1 MALDVRMGDVI
12 EMRKAH
18 PCGARAWTVVR
29 VGADIGLRC
38 NGCERRILMD
48 RPTLHRRAKQLLER
62 GEAVDPEI
70 ERALFGAG
78 TAGAPSADATDQ
90 TPRSNDD

>member
-18 PCGARAWTVVR
+18 PCGGVAWEVVR

-38 NGCERRILMD
+38 GTCDRRILMD
-48 RPTLHRRAKQLLER
+48 RPTLYRRAKGMLER
-62 GEAVDPEI
+62 GAPVDPAI
-70 ERALFGAG
+70 EEALFGSG
-78 TAGAPSADATDQ
+78 LGASED
-90 TPRSNDD
+90 RGE

>member
-18 PCGARAWTVVR
+18 PCGAHAWTVVR

-48 RPTLHRRAKQLLER
+48 RPTLHRRAKALLER
-62 GEAVDPEI
+62 GAPIDPAIEA
-70 ERALFGAG
+70 ALFGG
-78 TAGAPSADATDQ
+78 EVPSPDPGD
-90 TPRSNDD
+90 R

>member
-18 PCGARAWTVVR
+18 PCGGMAWEVVR

-38 NGCERRILMD
+38 RTCDRRVLMERS
-48 RPTLHRRAKQLLER
+48 TLYRRAKGMLER
-62 GEAVDPEI
+62 GAPVDPAI
-70 ERALFGAG
+70 EEALFGSGLG
-78 TAGAPSADATDQ
+78 TLEDGGE
-90 TPRSNDD
+90 

>member
-18 PCGARAWTVVR
+18 PCGGVAWEVVR

-38 NGCERRILMD
+38 RECERRILMG
-48 RPTLHRRAKQLLER
+48 RSTLFRRAKRMIER
-62 GEAVDPEI
+62 GAPVDPAI
-70 ERALFGAG
+70 EEALFGSG
-78 TAGAPSADATDQ
+78 LETLKGGGE
-90 TPRSNDD
+90 

>member
-18 PCGARAWTVVR
+18 PCGGSVWEVVR

-38 NGCERRILMD
+38 RGCERRILMD
-48 RPTLHRRAKQLLER
+48 RSTLHRRAKGMIER
-62 GEAVDPEI
+62 GVPVDPAI
-70 ERALFGAG
+70 EEALFGSGLG
-78 TAGAPSADATDQ
+78 TSEDGGE
-90 TPRSNDD
+90 

>member
-12 EMRKAH
+12 EMRKPH
-18 PCGARAWTVVR
+18 PCGSRAWTVVR

-38 NGCERRILMD
+38 NSCERRILMD

-62 GEAVDPEI
+62 GDPVDPAI
-70 ERALFGAG
+70 EEALFGSGSSTSTSEA
-78 TAGAPSADATDQ
+78 SK
-90 TPRSNDD
+90 

>member
-18 PCGARAWTVVR
+18 PCGGVSWEVVR

-38 NGCERRILMD
+38 GTCDRRILMD
-48 RPTLHRRAKQLLER
+48 RPTLFRRAKRLVER
-62 GEAVDPEI
+62 GASVDPAI
-70 ERALFGAG
+70 EQALFGSG
-78 TAGAPSADATDQ
+78 VEQSGEGQ
-90 TPRSNDD
+90 G